1 VVVVTP
7 QQVLEE
13 LLADAEPG
21 TVVVVHAASVEE
33 LAGALAAV
41 DAGDPVLDPALHSD
55 LTRREQ
61 EVGALLALRLSNK
74 EIAARLHLSVSTVKT
89 HVHALLRKLDAS
101 TRAEAARRLR
111 GTGNRPF

>member
-1 VVVVTP
+1 MSVVPTVVVVASHE
-7 QQVLEE
+7 VLAE
-13 LLADAEPG
+13 LLADAAPG
-21 TVVVVHAASVEE
+21 TVVVFAGSVEE
-33 LAGALAAV
+33 LAGALAA
-41 DAGDPVLDPALHSD
+41 AGPAPHPD

-89 HVHALLRKLDAS
+89 HVHALLRKLGAS
-101 TRAEAARRLR
+101 TRTDAARRLR